1 MLQVVLVYPSGTIKS
16 LKHDLRLVQM
26 YLLPFDAG

>member
-1 MLQVVLVYPSGTIKS
+1 MLQVVLVYPLGTINS

-26 YLLPFDAG
+26 YLLPYYS